1 MTQNGNFF
9 LVAALISAVT
19 GCGGGAGSVATS
31 PDAAPVPAPGSSL
44 AASASLVAPTL
55 GKFSWNVEA
64 PITVALKDPQ
74 GVAVTPI
81 TCQSADTSVVTVT
94 ADCSKTT
101 LMRLGN
107 QNIIVSGG
115 AYTATLALQG
125 VPQRLWNGQH
135 GVASS
140 YGAGDFSL
148 VAISDGTA
156 MGWGGNPFGVLGQN
170 NDLTTNF
177 SSLPLSVFNAS
188 GTAPLA
194 QLYQVSAGYENA
206 FALSEDG
213 GVWGWGQ
220 NSNCNLAQ
228 TNCGNA
234 VLLPVRVR
242 NAANDNALANVV
254 QVEAGASNQVALQ
267 DNGTVMTW
275 GYYHGQGDT
284 NRKNFPGLVKTP
296 DGSAPLAN
304 IVAVSAGW
312 AFSLALSK
320 DGKVYAW
327 GYDLSQGRLGAGQT
341 YSVPR
346 PLPNTVKKFDGT
358 DLTNIVSISA
368 GYNFSLAV
376 AADGSVWGWGDN
388 ANAQLGQNN
397 QSFSGVPYAVQIKAP
412 SGVGLLANIAMVAAG
427 GGHALALDTA
437 GKVFAWGLA
446 TSGQLGDG
454 ANRPAGNQSL
464 LPRAVVGTDGL
475 TQLGGVISIA
485 AGYGGS
491 TALQS
496 DGTVLMWG
504 DNFRGALGRGEPTGT
519 TFVNSPVPAP
529 VVTNANKSP
538 LKISSLASYPNLL
551 RRSR

>member
-1 MTQNGNFF
+1 M
-9 LVAALISAVT
+9 
-19 GCGGGAGSVATS
+19 
-31 PDAAPVPAPGSSL
+31 

-81 TCQSADTSVVTVT
+81 TCQSADASVVTVT

-135 GVASS
+135 GVDSAG
-140 YGAGDFSL
+140 YGDFSL
-148 VAISDGTA
+148 LALSDGTA
-156 MGWGGNPFGVLGQN
+156 MGWGSNTFGVLGQN
-170 NDLTTNF
+170 NGLTTNF
-177 SSLPLSVFNAS
+177 SSLPLSVLNAS

-194 QLYQVSAGYENA
+194 QLYQVSAGDENA

-220 NSNCNLAQ
+220 NSSCNLAQ
-228 TNCGNA
+228 TICGNA

-254 QVEAGASNQVALQ
+254 QVEAGDTNQVALQ

-284 NRKNFPGLVKTP
+284 NLKKFPGLAKTP

-304 IVAVSAGW
+304 IAAVSAGW

-341 YSVPR
+341 ISVSGS
-346 PLPNTVKKFDGT
+346 LPNTVKKLDGT
-358 DLTNIVSISA
+358 ELTNIVSISA

-388 ANAQLGQNN
+388 SSAQLGQNN
-397 QSFSGVPYAVQIKAP
+397 LSNSGVPYAVQVKAP
-412 SGVGLLANIAMVAAG
+412 GGTGLLANITMVAAG
-427 GGHALALDTA
+427 GNHALALDTA

-454 ANRPAGNQSL
+454 ANRPAGNESL

-485 AGYGGS
+485 AGNTSS

-504 DNFRGALGRGEPTGT
+504 GSLGGVLGRGEPAGT

-529 VVTNANKSP
+529 VVTNANKTP
-538 LKISSLASYPNLL
+538 LKISSLPSYPNLL

>member
-1 MTQNGNFF
+1 MIAA
-9 LVAALISAVT
+9 LVAAVT
-19 GCGGGAGSVATS
+19 GCGGGAGPVAAS
-31 PDAAPVPAPGSSL
+31 PDAVPVPAPGSSL
-44 AASASLVAPTL
+44 VAKASLVAPAL
-55 GKFSWNVEA
+55 GKFAWNIEA

-81 TCQSADTSVVTVT
+81 TCQSADTSAVAVT

-125 VPQRLWNGQH
+125 VPQRFWNGQH

-140 YGAGDFSL
+140 FGVGDFSL
-148 VAISDGTA
+148 VVASDGTA

-177 SSLPLSVFNAS
+177 SSLPLSVLNAA
-188 GTAPLA
+188 GAAPLA
-194 QLYQVSAGYENA
+194 QIYQVSAGSENA

-213 GVWGWGQ
+213 GVWGWGR
-220 NSNCNLAQ
+220 NASCNLAQ
-228 TNCGNA
+228 TNCGNS

-254 QVEAGASNQVALQ
+254 QVEAGDTNQVALL

-275 GYYHGQGDT
+275 GNYHGQGDT
-284 NRKNFPGLVKTP
+284 NQKKFPGLVKTP

-304 IVAVSAGW
+304 IAAVSAGH

-327 GYDLSQGRLGAGQT
+327 GFDLSTGRLGAGQT
-341 YSVPR
+341 YSLPR
-346 PLPNTVKKFDGT
+346 PLPNTVKKLDGT
-358 DLTNIVSISA
+358 ELTSIVSISA

-388 ANAQLGQNN
+388 SSAQLGQNN
-397 QSFSGVPYAVQIKAP
+397 LSNSGVPYTVQVKAP
-412 SGVGLLANIAMVAAG
+412 SGGGLLANIAMAAAG
-427 GGHALALDTA
+427 GNHALALDTT

-504 DNFRGALGRGEPTGT
+504 GNFRGALGRGEPAGT

-529 VVTNANKSP
+529 VVINANKTP
-538 LKISSLASYPNLL
+538 LKITSLPSYPNML